1 MDILKFSKTDSR
13 RTVMALAVV
22 AMFLATLGVG
32 NVDAA
37 ASPVSITSDKSSAD
51 IMVGDSV
58 IVTLTLD
65 SSDTRYRNMEVK
77 MTANWPSGTAW
88 EYYFLDTNEDEIP
101 NNQVTLNKGGS
112 ETVLLYII
120 CSGVCESGD
129 TNSVSVYGKSDPK
142 FYTGSTR
149 SQCGSDD
156 CETDTSAASSS
167 SNVTNTVEISLTAAT
182 EHSSSVTCDAASG
195 DGGNMVHQGDKV
207 LWGYTLTNTGYSA
220 DSYTFVSTIS
230 SNIGAEVGFWAV
242 TPGLTNGKNLVG
254 TSETGDSSAEASI
267 SITAATDA
275 RPGTYEIELIV
286 SSNGGGADAGCEF
299 SVVVPEPDL
308 EIKNTDITFSHNSA
322 WINTNDKS
330 QVVTIYVKV
339 RNNGGTVDSSGVK
352 TNDVEVKFY
361 VDGAQVG
368 AVETITSLAHGEEV
382 TLSREW
388 QPGRAYDEDNEVG
401 LSVVVKVDPAD
412 KIDESDNDNNQGTQ
426 YFKVIRAKSSTPS
439 FFIGFFALI
448 SAIAMAVMLSS
459 YYRNRDLE

>member
-88 EYYFLDTNEDEIP
+88 EYYFLDANADEIP

-339 RNNGGTVDSSGVK
+339 RNNGGTVDSSGVR

-382 TLSREW
+382 TLSRDW

>member
-1 MDILKFSKTDSR
+1 MDKLKFSKTDSR

-149 SQCGSDD
+149 SQCGSTD

-242 TPGLTNGKNLVG
+242 TPGLTDGKNLVG

-339 RNNGGTVDSSGVK
+339 RNNGGTVDSSGVR

-382 TLSREW
+382 TLSRDW

>member
-1 MDILKFSKTDSR
+1 MDKLKFSKTDSR

-37 ASPVSITSDKSSAD
+37 ASPVSIEADKTDAD

-149 SQCGSDD
+149 SQCGSTD

-339 RNNGGTVDSSGVK
+339 RNNGGTVDSSGVR

-382 TLSREW
+382 TLSRDW

>member
-1 MDILKFSKTDSR
+1 MDKLKFSKTDSR

-167 SNVTNTVEISLTAAT
+167 SNVTNTVEISLNAAT

-275 RPGTYEIELIV
+275 RPGTYDIELIV

-339 RNNGGTVDSSGVK
+339 RNNGGTVDSSGVR

-368 AVETITSLAHGEEV
+368 AAETISSLANGEEV

>member
-1 MDILKFSKTDSR
+1 
-13 RTVMALAVV
+13 
-22 AMFLATLGVG
+22 MFLATLGVG

-88 EYYFLDTNEDEIP
+88 EYYFLDANEDEIP

-339 RNNGGTVDSSGVK
+339 RNNGGTVDSSGVR

-368 AVETITSLAHGEEV
+368 AVETITSLANGEEV

>member
-1 MDILKFSKTDSR
+1 MDKLKFSKTDSR

-339 RNNGGTVDSSGVK
+339 RNNGGTVDSSGVR

-382 TLSREW
+382 TLSRDW

>member
-1 MDILKFSKTDSR
+1 MDKLKFSKTDSR

-142 FYTGSTR
+142 FYTGSSR

-275 RPGTYEIELIV
+275 RPGTYDIELIV

-339 RNNGGTVDSSGVK
+339 RNNGGTVDSSGVR

-382 TLSREW
+382 TLSRDW

>member
-1 MDILKFSKTDSR
+1 MDKLKFSKTDSR

-88 EYYFLDTNEDEIP
+88 EYYFLDANEDEIP

>member
-1 MDILKFSKTDSR
+1 MDKLKFSKTDSR

-65 SSDTRYRNMEVK
+65 SSDTRYRNMEVQ

-88 EYYFLDTNEDEIP
+88 EYYFLDANADEIP

-254 TSETGDSSAEASI
+254 TSGTGDSSAEASI

-339 RNNGGTVDSSGVK
+339 RNNGGTVDSSGVR

-368 AVETITSLAHGEEV
+368 AVETITSLTHGEEV

>member
-1 MDILKFSKTDSR
+1 MDKLKFSKTDSR

-101 NNQVTLNKGGS
+101 NNQVTVNKGGS

-142 FYTGSTR
+142 WYDGGTGSGNDG
-149 SQCGSDD
+149 GSDD
-156 CETDTSAASSS
+156 STTASAS

-382 TLSREW
+382 TLSRDW

>member
-1 MDILKFSKTDSR
+1 MDKLKFSKTDSR

-339 RNNGGTVDSSGVK
+339 RNNGGTVDSSGVR

-368 AVETITSLAHGEEV
+368 AAETISSLANGEEV

>member
-1 MDILKFSKTDSR
+1 MDKLKFSKTDSR

-142 FYTGSTR
+142 FYTGSSR

-230 SNIGAEVGFWAV
+230 SKIGAEVGFWAV

-339 RNNGGTVDSSGVK
+339 RNNGGTVDSSGVR

>member
-1 MDILKFSKTDSR
+1 MDKLKFSKTDSR

-149 SQCGSDD
+149 SQCGSTD

-339 RNNGGTVDSSGVK
+339 RNNGGTVDSSGVR

-382 TLSREW
+382 TLSRDW